1 MHELTIRK
9 CDNGYIVNHDNGC
22 SVVQGNLNNLY
33 SFLDGIKFDPV
44 EDERKRAKEKLRP
57 EDTHPMPIDGWRV
70 TCVE

>member
-9 CDNGYIVNHDNGC
+9 CDNGYIVQTDNGC

-44 EDERKRAKEKLRP
+44 EDERKRAKEKLRS
-57 EDTHPMPIDGWRV
+57 EDTHPMPAAWQV